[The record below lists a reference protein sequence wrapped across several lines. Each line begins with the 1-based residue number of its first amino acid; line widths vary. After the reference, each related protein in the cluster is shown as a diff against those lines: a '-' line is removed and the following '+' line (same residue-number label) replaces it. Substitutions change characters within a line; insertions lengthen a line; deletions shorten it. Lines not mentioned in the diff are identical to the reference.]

1 MLNRCRTYYCM
12 IKEMLKHK
20 CAQSLIWLSSWEFY
34 ELEVSCLK
42 FVPKANLLW
51 SSSSIFMCCN
61 NVVATRF
68 LCVLCVLLSA
78 HDCVDSSMVKYVLPN
93 NSQLLTIKVHRLL
106 EYLFIF
112 PYVFRMWNMLIV
124 TMQSMRPSNL
134 NSLQSCWSKNVL

>member
-1 MLNRCRTYYCM
+1 
-12 IKEMLKHK
+12 
-20 CAQSLIWLSSWEFY
+20 
-34 ELEVSCLK
+34 
-42 FVPKANLLW
+42 
-51 SSSSIFMCCN
+51 MCCN

-134 NSLQSCWSKNVL
+134 NSLQSC